1 MAGHL
6 ARAGLLGA
14 VYNRTFA
21 KAELW
26 QKTREGCSNIKIG
39 RTPAEAAKGMNAV
52 ALCVGNDDDVRAC
65 VTGKDGVLQS
75 LEKGSIIV
83 DHTTA
88 SAKVAKEMSAACNE
102 MGIGFLDAPISG
114 GEIGAVN
121 GVLTVM
127 CGGSADDFGRAR
139 SMLEPYSKTV
149 TLLGDSGAG
158 QHCKMVNQILCAGN
172 MQAAAEALAFGEEVG
187 LDLGKVLSAVKM
199 GAGNSWYLENRGE
212 TMMAGK
218 YDFGFAV
225 DLIRKDL
232 GIVKDEALL
241 TDFPTP
247 VTDLADQFFKDAQDN
262 GCGKEDI
269 STIFKISKID
279 KVT

>member
-6 ARAGLLGA
+6 ARRGLLGA

-21 KAELW
+21 KAEKW
-26 QKTREGCSNIKIG
+26 QMTHEGCSNIKIG
-39 RTPAEAAKGMNAV
+39 RTPAEAADGMNVV

-65 VTGKDGVLQS
+65 ITGEDGVLKS
-75 LEKGSIIV
+75 LKEGSLII

-88 SAKVAKEMSAACNE
+88 SANVAIEMSKKCNE
-102 MGIGFLDAPISG
+102 RGIGFLDAPVSG

-127 CGGSADDFGRAR
+127 CGGSPTAFEQAMPRLD
-139 SMLEPYSKTV
+139 PYSKTV
-149 TLLGDSGAG
+149 TLLGSNGAG

-172 MQAAAEALAFGEEVG
+172 MQAAAEALAFGEKVG
-187 LDLGKVLSAVKM
+187 LDLKKVLGAVTK

-232 GIVKDEALL
+232 GIVKEEALL
-241 TDFPTP
+241 NLKDFPTP
-247 VTDLADQFFKDAQDN
+247 VTDLADQFFKDAQSN

-269 STIFKISKID
+269 STIFKIRK
-279 KVT
+279 K